1 MNPKQKG
8 TAEGLILGIIG
19 FILFLDFMAID
30 ASLFGFNPPQWI
42 ITMSS
47 YFQVSPLMIDILTT
61 VALILIISMLHTER
75 EIGEW
80 ERKR

>member
-8 TAEGLILGIIG
+8 KAEGLVLGIIG

-30 ASLFGFNPPQWI
+30 ASLFGFTPPAWI
-42 ITMSS
+42 TTLSE

-61 VALILIISMLHTER
+61 IALVLIISMLHTER